1 MTVPGAVCARLK
13 RAATTPQEETVM
25 PDYFEAVK
33 NFSAADLERR
43 VLAGS
48 LNDGVNACVEC
59 CDRWAKDGAIALE
72 WYGANGERGTLTFAE
87 MRDSAAKFANYLKSH
102 GIGRGDVVAGLLPRV
117 PDLFTVILG
126 AWRVGAMYQPL
137 FTAFG
142 PAAIESRVTAARGSK
157 AKLVVTDVANRPKL
171 KDVPDCPDILTVGDG
186 FAEAIA
192 SQSTDFAPVML
203 KGSEP
208 FVVLFTSGTTGK
220 PKGVRYPLALL
231 LPVASYMLDAIE
243 LRPDD
248 NYWNVADPGWAYGM
262 LYAVVGPLM
271 LGHTTTFNEG
281 AFTVESTLRT
291 IADRKITNLAAAPT
305 AYRLLMAA
313 GDEAMA
319 PIAHL
324 LRVAS
329 SAGEPLNPEVIRWA
343 ERVLHC
349 PLADHYGQTEVAM
362 MINNHHALKHPVKPG
377 AAGLPLPGLEMAI
390 LDDDLN
396 VQPANTPG
404 VLAVNIPR
412 SPMYTFTGYWKA
424 ESPSIRG
431 DWYITGDTMMRD
443 EDGHFFFVGRN
454 DDIITSAGY
463 RIGPFDVESVVM
475 EHPAVA
481 EVAVIGKPDP
491 QRTEIVKAVIV
502 LKSGVEGTENL
513 KSEIQQL
520 VRQRLSTHAYPREID
535 FIAALPKTPS
545 GKIQRFI
552 LRGGT

>member
-1 MTVPGAVCARLK
+1 MSRSR
-13 RAATTPQEETVM
+13 RAEKSGKNAQGETAM
-25 PDYFEAVK
+25 RDYFETVK

-48 LNDGVNACVEC
+48 LADGINACVEC

-72 WYGANGERGTLTFAE
+72 WYGASGQRRTLTFAE
-87 MRDSAAKFANYLKSH
+87 LRDNAAKFAHYLQSH
-102 GIGRGDVVAGLLPRV
+102 GIGRGDVVAGLLPRI

-126 AWRVGAMYQPL
+126 AWRVGAIYQPL

-142 PAAIESRVTAARGSK
+142 PAAIESRVTAAGGSK
-157 AKLVVTDVANRPKL
+157 AKLIVTDVANRPKL

-192 SQSTDFAPVML
+192 SQPTDFAPVML

-231 LPVASYMLDAIE
+231 LPVASYMLDAID

-262 LYAVVGPLM
+262 LYAVIGPLM
-271 LGHTTTFNEG
+271 LGHTTTFHEG
-281 AFTVESTLRT
+281 AFTVESTVHI

-390 LDDDLN
+390 LDDDLI

-404 VLAVNIPR
+404 VLAVNIAR

-424 ESPSIRG
+424 DSPNIRG

-463 RIGPFDVESVVM
+463 RIGPFDVEREVM

-502 LKSGVEGTENL
+502 LKSGVEGTEEL

-535 FIAALPKTPS
+535 FVAALPKTPS

-552 LRGGT
+552 LRGGA

>member
-1 MTVPGAVCARLK
+1 MR
-13 RAATTPQEETVM
+13 
-25 PDYFEAVK
+25 DYAEAVR
-33 NFSAADLERR
+33 NFSATDLERR
-43 VLAGS
+43 TLAGS
-48 LNDGVNACVEC
+48 LGDGVNACVEC
-59 CDRWAKDGAIALE
+59 CDRWAKNGAIALE
-72 WYGANGERGTLTFAE
+72 CYSAKGERKTVTFKE
-87 MRDSAAKFANYLKSH
+87 MRDNAGKFANYLQSQ
-102 GIGRGDVVAGLLPRV
+102 GIGKGDVVAGLLPRL

-142 PAAIESRVTAARGSK
+142 PAAIESRVTAAGGSK
-157 AKLVVTDVANRPKL
+157 AKLIVTDVANFPKL
-171 KDVPDCPDILTVGDG
+171 QDLPECPDVLTVGDG

-192 SQSTDFAPVML
+192 PHSPDFAPVML
-203 KGSEP
+203 KGSDP
-208 FVVLFTSGTTGK
+208 FLMLFTSGTTGK

-231 LPVASYMLDAIE
+231 LPVASYMLDAID
-243 LRPDD
+243 LQPDD
-248 NYWNVADPGWAYGM
+248 NYWNVGDPGWAYGM

-271 LGHTTTFNEG
+271 LGHATTFYEG
-281 AFTVESTLRT
+281 AFNVESAVRI

-305 AYRLLMAA
+305 AYRLLMAVD
-313 GDEAMA
+313 DEAMT

-343 ERVLHC
+343 NRVLHC

-377 AAGLPLPGLEMAI
+377 AAGLPMPGFELAI

-404 VLAVNIPR
+404 VLAVNIAR
-412 SPMYTFTGYWKA
+412 SPMYTFTGYWKT
-424 ESPSIRG
+424 ETPNVRG
-431 DWYITGDTMMRD
+431 GWYITGDTMMRD
-443 EDGHFFFVGRN
+443 EDNYFSFVGRN
-454 DDIITSAGY
+454 DDIITSSGY

-502 LKSGVEGTENL
+502 LKSGMEGTAGL
-513 KSEIQQL
+513 KSEIQQM

-535 FIAALPKTPS
+535 FVATLPKTPS

-552 LRGGT
+552 LRGSPER

>member
-1 MTVPGAVCARLK
+1 MR
-13 RAATTPQEETVM
+13 
-25 PDYFEAVK
+25 DYFDTVK
-33 NFSAADLERR
+33 NFSAAELEKRI
-43 VLAGS
+43 LQGS
-48 LNDGVNACVEC
+48 LSSGLNACVEC
-59 CDRWAKDGAIALE
+59 CDRWAKDGAVALE
-72 WYGANGERGTLTFAE
+72 WYGANGERKTVTFAQ
-87 MRDSAAKFANYLKSH
+87 MRDDSARFANYLKSR
-102 GIGRGDVVAGLLPRV
+102 GIGAGDVVAGLLPRI

-126 AWRVGAMYQPL
+126 AWRAGAMYQPL

-142 PAAIESRVTAARGSK
+142 PAAIESRVTADGGSK
-157 AKLVVTDVANRPKL
+157 AKLIVTDKANLTKL
-171 KDVPDCPDILTVGDG
+171 KDVPGCPDVLVVGDG
-186 FAEAIA
+186 FAEALA
-192 SQSTDFAPVML
+192 AQSTDFAPVML
-203 KGSEP
+203 KGADP

-220 PKGVRYPLALL
+220 PKGVRYPLSLL
-231 LPVASYMLDAIE
+231 LPVASYMLDAVD
-243 LRPDD
+243 LRPEDS
-248 NYWNVADPGWAYGM
+248 YWNVADPGWAYGM
-262 LYAVVGPLM
+262 LYAVVGPLL
-271 LGHTTTFNEG
+271 LGHATTFYEG
-281 AFTVESTLRT
+281 GFTVDSTVKILL
-291 IADRKITNLAAAPT
+291 DRKITNLAAAPT

-313 GDEAMA
+313 GDEALA
-319 PIAHL
+319 PIANL
-324 LRVAS
+324 LRCGS

-377 AAGLPLPGLEMAI
+377 AAGLPLPGLSMAI

-396 VQPANTPG
+396 EVPRNTPG

-424 ESPSIRG
+424 ETPNVRG
-431 DWYITGDTMMRD
+431 SWYITGDTMQQD
-443 EDGHFFFVGRN
+443 DDGHFSFVGRN

-502 LKSGVEGTENL
+502 LKAGVEGTEDL
-513 KSEIQQL
+513 KAEIQQM

-535 FIAALPKTPS
+535 FVTTLPKTPS

-552 LRGGT
+552 LRGDKR